1 MSKDKF
7 YNNLFDRFIEIVTDN
22 NLLDKRVKVTG
33 RALSSIEAIGYT
45 EKKDFPILKGKEKL
59 LEAEFKRVKGQ
70 AFTDMPED
78 YSGTLQDVIEM
89 PLDNNFN
96 MAIYIATLNAV
107 CRYLKLADNTVH
119 CKDDGPEKCAV
130 ELVSYLESRFGN
142 PKIALIGFQPSMLDR
157 LRKSFKVRVVDL
169 DLDKSNINTVKYGIV
184 VEDGEK
190 NTEDLLKWCDVII
203 ATGSTIA
210 NSTITSLFV
219 DDKPTI
225 FFGTTLAGVATLM
238 GLERFCPCSK

>member
-7 YNNLFDRFIEIVTDN
+7 YDNLFDRFIEIVTDN

-45 EKKDFPILKGKEKL
+45 EKKDFPILKGKKKL
-59 LEAEFKRVKGQ
+59 LEAEFKGVKGQ

-169 DLDKSNINTVKYGIV
+169 DKSNINTVKYGIV

-225 FFGTTLAGVATLM
+225 FFGTTLAGVAALM

>member
-22 NLLDKRVKVTG
+22 NLLDNTVKVTG
-33 RALSSIEAIGYT
+33 RPLTSKEAIGET

-59 LEAEFKRVKGQ
+59 LEAEFKGAKGQ
-70 AFTDMPED
+70 AFTDMPGD
-78 YSGTLQDVIEM
+78 YCGTLQDIIDM
-89 PLDNNFN
+89 SLDSNFN

-107 CRYLKLADNTVH
+107 CRYLKLADNTIH
-119 CKDDGPEKCAV
+119 CKDNGPEKCAL
-130 ELVSYLESRFGN
+130 ELTSYLESRFGN

-157 LRKSFKVRVVDL
+157 LRKSFNVRVVDL
-169 DLDKSNINTVKYGIV
+169 DKNNINTVKYGV
-184 VEDGEK
+184 LVEDGEK
-190 NTEDLLKWCDVII
+190 DTVDLLKWCDVIV

-210 NSTITSLFV
+210 NNTITSLFV

-225 FFGTTLAGVATLM
+225 FFGTTLAGAAALM

>member
-7 YNNLFDRFIEIVTDN
+7 YDNLFDRFIEIVVDN
-22 NLLDKRVKVTG
+22 NLLEDTVKVTG
-33 RALSSIEAIGYT
+33 RALTSKEAIGET

-59 LEAEFKRVKGQ
+59 LEADFKGAKGQ
-70 AFTDMPED
+70 AFTDMPGE
-78 YSGTLQDVIEM
+78 YCGTLKDIIEM
-89 PLDNNFN
+89 DLNNNFN
-96 MAIYIATLNAV
+96 RAIYIATLNAV
-107 CRYLKLADNTVH
+107 CKYLKITDNTIH
-119 CKDDGPEKCAV
+119 CKDDGPEKCAL
-130 ELVSYLESRFGN
+130 ELASYLESRFSN

-169 DLDKSNINTVKYGIV
+169 DENNINTVKYGIL

-190 NTEDLLKWCDVII
+190 DTEDLLKWCDVII

-225 FFGTTLAGVATLM
+225 FFGTTLAGAAALM
-238 GLERFCPCSK
+238 GLERFCSCSK